1 MEIKLYV
8 GNLSFT
14 TTEDAIR
21 TLFAGAGTVSS
32 VELIKDRYSGQS
44 KGFAFVQMSTQAEAE
59 KAISMFNG
67 YNLDNRGIKVS
78 EARPREDSGR
88 GGGYGNRRNDNYGR
102 GGGGGGR
109 RGGQGGHNRSG
120 GSQRY

>member
-8 GNLSFT
+8 GNLSFS
-14 TTEDAIR
+14 TTEDALR

-44 KGFAFVQMSTQAEAE
+44 KGFAFVEMSTQAEAE
-59 KAISMFNG
+59 KAVSMFNG
-67 YNLDNRGIKVS
+67 YSLDNRALKVS
-78 EARPREDSGR
+78 PARPREESGH
-88 GGGYGNRRNDNYGR
+88 R
-102 GGGGGGR
+102 GGGGGGYG
-109 RGGQGGHNRSG
+109 RGSGRGRPGGGHNRSG